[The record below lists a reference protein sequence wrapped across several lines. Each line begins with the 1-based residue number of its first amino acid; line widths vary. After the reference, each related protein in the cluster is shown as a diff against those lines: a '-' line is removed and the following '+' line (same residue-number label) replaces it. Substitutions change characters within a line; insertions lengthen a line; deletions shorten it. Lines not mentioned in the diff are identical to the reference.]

1 MNRSARTKDDYK
13 FSTAKD
19 PLFNS
24 TRICKV
30 EDHYRQEHRC
40 DWVRTGRNLGMLGQ
54 NLKGQKGLQ
63 GTESVLSVVNFV
75 AFFMLINLVF
85 LNHMQEN
92 EGLVYT
98 QCMLAKR

>member
-1 MNRSARTKDDYK
+1 MIIK
-13 FSTAKD
+13 FPTAKD

-40 DWVRTGRNLGMLGQ
+40 DCVRTGRTTLGQ

-63 GTESVLSVVNFV
+63 GTESALSVVNFV

-85 LNHMQEN
+85 LN
-92 EGLVYT
+92 
-98 QCMLAKR
+98 LACSRRSDSGERCEVKRSVKK